1 MSAKVRKLPLVLG
14 LVALVAT
21 PLVTRLLVHGDMPDT
36 WGKFPPPKSP
46 DVPGFS
52 WLVFGLGVALALGI
66 LEFLRAPQRFGF
78 TPPAAAREEYV
89 PRVRFPPWCVPGA
102 LLAMAS
108 WALMW
113 GELPDAAAP
122 LVPFSFVPL
131 WWGFIL
137 ALDGVVYRRTGG
149 LSLVARRPWAMLAIA
164 ATSCVSWYFFEYL
177 NYFTRSNW
185 YYPNDAIFSQ
195 CGYLL
200 WFGLAFTTVLP
211 SIFVVYQLL
220 TTIAPLRTRFEN
232 GPQIELSRATV
243 RKLLGLGLGSLAAL
257 VLWPAPLFPLLWL
270 SPLVVLAA
278 AVSLSGAWTP
288 FSPIRRGNWAPV
300 VLIGLATVLNYLVG
314 EMWNFYSTPQ
324 NPNFWKYDVPYV
336 NVLHVYEMP
345 LLGYFGYLPF
355 GMLCW
360 VWWIH
365 HARLFGLDPAID
377 VVAGAGPTLTRR
389 SDA

>member
-1 MSAKVRKLPLVLG
+1 M
-14 LVALVAT
+14 AT
-21 PLVTRLLVHGDMPDT
+21 PLATRLLVHGDMPDT
-36 WGKFPPPKSP
+36 WGVFPPPKSP

-52 WLVFGLGVALALGI
+52 WFVFGLGVALALLTLG
-66 LEFLRAPQRFGF
+66 FLWAPQRFGF
-78 TPPAAAREEYV
+78 AAPAATRPAGVRPV
-89 PRVRFPPWCVPGA
+89 PFPPWCVPGA
-102 LLAMAS
+102 LLAVAS

-113 GELPDAAAP
+113 GKPLEAAA
-122 LVPFSFVPL
+122 LVPFSFVPQ

-149 LSLVARRPWAMLAIA
+149 VSLVSRRPAAVLAIA

-185 YYPNDAIFSQ
+185 YYPNDAIFSR
-195 CGYLL
+195 CGYLA

-211 SIFVVYQLL
+211 STFVVYQLL
-220 TTIAPLRTRFEN
+220 TTIAPLRARFER
-232 GPQIELSRATV
+232 GPQIALSRAAV
-243 RKLLGLGLGSLAAL
+243 RRLLWLGLLSLAAL

-270 SPLVVLAA
+270 SPLLVLTA
-278 AVSLSGAWTP
+278 AVSLAGAWTP
-288 FSPIRRGNWAPV
+288 FSAIRSGNWAPV
-300 VLIGLATVLNYLVG
+300 VLMGLACALNYLVG

-336 NVLHVYEMP
+336 NVLHVFEMP

-365 HARLFGLDPAID
+365 HAHLCGVDPAID
-377 VVAGAGPTLTRR
+377 VVAGAGPTLARPPAPGPERGRPAQR
-389 SDA
+389 SGRATIPT